1 MKRMDT
7 NADIVDVQ
15 EMTNRVMIN
24 LFKQKIQET
33 DIHPERL
40 EGTWAEASHILKNH
54 FGKISRIMSQN
65 QYNLHNLY
73 RAAIRELELI

>member
-1 MKRMDT
+1 MDIS
-7 NADIVDVQ
+7 ADIVDVQ

-33 DIHPERL
+33 DIHRERL
-40 EGTWAEASHILKNH
+40 EGTWDEASHILKNH

>member
-1 MKRMDT
+1 MKRMDISA
-7 NADIVDVQ
+7 NIVDVQ

-33 DIHPERL
+33 DIHRERL
-40 EGTWAEASHILKNH
+40 EGTWDEASHILKNH